1 MGKEQ
6 TAPGNETVVLLH
18 GILRSGMSMNILKY
32 RLRYEGYDIVNITY
46 PGNKKTLEE
55 LTEFLHKE
63 LSLSPSF
70 NGASKVHF
78 VTHSMGGLVTRY
90 YLERH
95 RPANLGRVVMMAPPN
110 KGSEFAD
117 FMCDKKSLCRIFEK
131 VYGPAGQ
138 QLRTN
143 HEHAEDKVDYEVG
156 VIAGSRSINPV
167 APFVIRD
174 DRHDGIVPVERT
186 KIDGMKDH
194 IVLPASHTLMMYNP
208 GVQKQI
214 SHFLKNGRFD
224 HSPR

>member
-1 MGKEQ
+1 MLKKAASNG
-6 TAPGNETVVLLH
+6 ETVVLLH
-18 GILRSGMSMNILKY
+18 GILRSGMSMNIVKY
-32 RLRYEGYDIVNITY
+32 RLRHEGYDVVNITY
-46 PGNKKTLEE
+46 PGNRQTLED
-55 LTEFLHKE
+55 LTGFLHKE
-63 LSLSPSF
+63 LCLSASF

-90 YLERH
+90 YLDRH

-117 FMCDKKSLCRIFEK
+117 FMCGRKSLCRIFEK

-138 QLRTN
+138 QLRTD
-143 HEHAEDKVDYEVG
+143 HEHTDDKVDYEVG
-156 VIAGSRSINPV
+156 VIAGGRSINPL
-167 APFVIRD
+167 APFVLKD
-174 DRHDGIVPVERT
+174 GQHDGIVPVERT
-186 KIDGMKDH
+186 KIEGMKDH